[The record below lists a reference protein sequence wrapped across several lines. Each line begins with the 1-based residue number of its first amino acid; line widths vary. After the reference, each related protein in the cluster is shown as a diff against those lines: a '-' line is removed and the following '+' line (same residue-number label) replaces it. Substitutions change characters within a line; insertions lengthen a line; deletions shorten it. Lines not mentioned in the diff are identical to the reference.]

1 MLHEFFTPWRETQQ
15 ILIVAL
21 YKGETMPASETVN
34 NCLTWLW
41 DALCESLAVDSLFS
55 LG

>member
-1 MLHEFFTPWRETQQ
+1 MLHVLLTSRRETQQ
-15 ILIVAL
+15 ILIIVL
-21 YKGETMPASETVN
+21 YKGDTMPASETVN

-41 DALCESLAVDSLFS
+41 DILCDSLAVDSLFS